1 MRNVWWAMA
10 LVTVGLGCSAGDP
23 PGGADPFVDAGM
35 RLDAGPRVDAGPR
48 MDAPTDRGAIPDAPA
63 LDAPVRDG
71 SSSDAVA
78 MDAARDAGAVDA
90 AALRCA
96 PGIDTDRDGIN
107 NDEECRLGTDPFQAD
122 SDGDGLTDGVEARY
136 PKVCVAASRPAQ
148 RRPPAV
154 CTSMSG
160 CQAGEMCL
168 GLDPRNRDTDG
179 DGVSDGVED
188 PSGDARIDA
197 SRGETDPRL
206 WDTDGDGVS
215 DGASGIAICRP
226 TGLATVS
233 QVALPGTGVQAGHDP
248 RFTRSARITGTMG
261 RGALVLDD
269 PAAAVA
275 GLVVAGPSQG
285 DVRAEA
291 TRVEAL
297 VVSGLGAGTTAVL
310 VGRAVTTHEGNPGVS
325 STYRVARA
333 TSASAL
339 RDGLAPSLVGAP
351 AMAGPAVGAAAEFLV
366 DVTTVRRTMGR
377 SANTTDV
384 VVTVAPR
391 ASLENRALPTA
402 IRATDLVNA
411 TALAESD
418 RGLGF
423 HCQTTRAP
431 APRVVDFV
439 WTVDVSVSMNPH
451 QQNLG
456 DTATRFFQDLGR
468 AGIDFRVA
476 VLRAQVTA
484 FNFNTPGL
492 VWVEGTS
499 PTGARDLARS
509 VTVGRYMDQVS
520 DTSAPYPQP
529 AGEFSVQLHEEPLAA
544 GVLAVSSLQNG
555 TTMGAPLARRFR
567 PGALL
572 VAFFVGD
579 ETGRNDDMRYFAL
592 DTARWGA
599 TYPARLQSATAF
611 YRTRNVLTFGL
622 VNDARTDCAAND
634 VRDFRKCLIL
644 GNGGAYI
651 PIATATGADIQ
662 AAMDRIVAAVIGATS
677 PYRLERAP
685 ITSTLKVR
693 VRGQE
698 VPRSRVDGFDYD
710 PAANSVVFFGAT
722 HRPRMGDE
730 VVISYRLWQPCPP
743 VGSMCSNDGEC
754 CAPRVCRFGRCEA
767 PCAPVMAACQADTD
781 CCAPNR
787 CVGNRCA
794 PATTCRAVGDR
805 CTLDG
810 DCCAPNRCTGGVCE
824 PPPPCRPVGM
834 ACTRPEDC
842 CSTTCTGGMCAR
854 PPCRPTSGS
863 CTSPEDCC
871 SMFCVNGGC
880 APG

>member
-1 MRNVWWAMA
+1 MRNAWWVSPL
-10 LVTVGLGCSAGDP
+10 LVVGLGCSAGDS
-23 PGGADPFVDAGM
+23 PGTPDPFVDAGP
-35 RLDAGPRVDAGPR
+35 RVDVGPRVDARADTGTR
-48 MDAPTDRGAIPDAPA
+48 LDVPA
-63 LDAPVRDG
+63 LDVPARDVPVRDVPG
-71 SSSDAVA
+71 VDAP
-78 MDAARDAGAVDA
+78 DAGGPVDTGVV
-90 AALRCA
+90 LRCA
-96 PGIDTDRDGIN
+96 TGVDTDRDGIN
-107 NDEECRLGTDPFQAD
+107 NDAECTLGTDPFNAD
-122 SDGDGLTDGVEARY
+122 SDGDGVADGVEARY
-136 PKVCVAASRPAQ
+136 PRVCVASSRPAQ
-148 RRPPAV
+148 RRPPVV
-154 CTSMSG
+154 CTDMAG
-160 CQAGEMCL
+160 CRAGEMCL
-168 GLDPRNRDTDG
+168 GLDPRNVDSDG
-179 DGVSDGVED
+179 DGVRDGAED
-188 PSGDARIDA
+188 PSGDARIEG

-215 DGASGIAICRP
+215 DGTSGIAICRP

-233 QVALPGTGVQAGHDP
+233 QVALPGTVVQAGHDP
-248 RFTRSARITGTMG
+248 RFTRSVRVTGTMG
-261 RGALVLDD
+261 RGGLVLDD

-275 GLVVAGPSQG
+275 GLVAAVPSQG
-285 DVRAEA
+285 DARAEA

-297 VVSGLGAGTTAVL
+297 VVAALGAGTTAVL
-310 VGRAVTTHEGNPGVS
+310 VGRGVTTHEGNAGVS

-339 RDGLAPSLVGAP
+339 RDGLSMSLLGAS
-351 AMAGPAVGAAAEFLV
+351 AMAGPAVGASSEFLV

-377 SANTTDV
+377 GANTTDV

-391 ASLENRALPTA
+391 AALEDRAQATA
-402 IRATDLVNA
+402 IRATDLGNA
-411 TALAESD
+411 TGLAESD

-423 HCQTTRAP
+423 HCQTIRAP
-431 APRVVDFV
+431 VPRVADFV

-456 DTATRFFQDLGR
+456 NTATRFFQDLGR
-468 AGIDFRVA
+468 AGVDFRVA
-476 VLRAQVTA
+476 VLRAQVTP
-484 FNFNTPGL
+484 FNFNNPGL

-509 VTVGRYMDQVS
+509 VTVARYMDQAN
-520 DTSAPYPQP
+520 DTLAPYPQ
-529 AGEFSVQLHEEPLAA
+529 AADDFSVQIHEEPLAA
-544 GVLAVSSLQNG
+544 GVLAVTSLQNG
-555 TTMGAPLARRFR
+555 AATGAPLARRVR
-567 PGALL
+567 AGALL

-599 TYPARLQSATAF
+599 DYPTRVRNATEF
-611 YRTRNVLTFGL
+611 YRSRNVLTFGL
-622 VNDARTDCAAND
+622 VNDARTQCSAND
-634 VRDFRKCLIL
+634 ARDFRKCLIL

-651 PIATATGADIQ
+651 PIATATAGDIQ

-677 PYRLERAP
+677 PYRLERQP

-710 PAANSVVFFGAT
+710 SAANSVVFFGTT

-730 VVISYRLWQPCPP
+730 VVISYRVWQPCPP
-743 VGSMCSNDGEC
+743 LGTMCSNDGEC

-767 PCAPVMAACQADTD
+767 PCAPAMAMCQADSD

-787 CVGNRCA
+787 CVGNRCL

-805 CTLDG
+805 CTGDN
-810 DCCAPNRCTGGVCE
+810 DCCAPNRCTEGVCQ
-824 PPPPCRPVGM
+824 PPPLCRPVGM

-842 CSTTCTGGMCAR
+842 CSTTCTNGMCAA
-854 PPCRPTSGS
+854 PPCRPTSGA
-863 CTSPEDCC
+863 CISPADCC